1 MRKIVGILVATFALA
16 FCFTSCMND
25 TPVSPEENKEWSEYT
40 VAVVLPSERGLSEH
54 WERTLESFTSNFQ
67 SAFRNQKK
75 GVRLRF
81 EFYDESTD
89 NLDEI
94 ALRLATREDIYAVI
108 GGLYSGNALT
118 LASRICINEKAL
130 FTLATTE
137 ELVRAY
143 SSTGWLWA
151 MTETDITQ
159 TEMLLTKVI
168 NYGGKSVALF
178 AREDDLYSKTFIDW
192 YAFQAKEL
200 GLENKGLYDYNPG
213 NLKQRAE
220 AAMASGADY
229 LLCAPPRI
237 EDISVILTAHDEYR
251 HTGNEVPKLMFSDT
265 GYGADVI
272 ALLGERAEGLEG
284 VTFGADPESEFD
296 VTYQTQFGENPSCG
310 EAQLYDAAML
320 IGYAAWYQLLHPE
333 TDFMNAMREIVTG
346 TDTNTGSW
354 TGDGMTRVV
363 DALSRGGSPAIRG
376 ASGEMTF
383 DSEVFTNILNTTYYH
398 YKVHGGQYVILD
410 YNISDGTN
418 RTDATLAGWNW
429 KATQTQ
435 DFENSGGL
443 NYPPHRGNKAL
454 LVASSKGWQ
463 NYRHQAD
470 VLAIYQL
477 LKQYGYDDD
486 SIILIAEDDLAFN
499 SSNLDPGIVRITP
512 EGANV
517 HADIKI
523 DYRMSQLMPEDIL
536 RILRGEKNGRLPV
549 VIDSNENDN
558 LFIFWSGH
566 GVPGALCWND
576 MENAITGSMLAAAF
590 SQMKAAHS
598 YRKLLMMVEACYSGS
613 VMEQCSGIPGMLFIT
628 AANGDETSKSDV
640 YSEYLK
646 VWMSNRFTSTFIR
659 EIASERD
666 TTLLDLYYRLF
677 LNTVGSHVMVYNH
690 DNFSNLYTTSMSEFL
705 TLKE

>member
-1 MRKIVGILVATFALA
+1 MRMIIRILVATFALA
-16 FCFTSCMND
+16 FCFTSCRND
-25 TPVSPEENKEWSEYT
+25 TPASPEESKQWSEFT

-54 WERTLESFTSNFQ
+54 WKRTLESFTSNFQ
-67 SAFRNQKK
+67 SAFQNQKK

-81 EFYDESTD
+81 ELYNESSD

-168 NYGGKSVALF
+168 NDGGKSVALF

-200 GLENKGLYDYNPG
+200 GLENKGLYEYNPG
-213 NLKQRAE
+213 NLKQRAA

-229 LLCAPPRI
+229 LLCALPRI
-237 EDISVILTAHDEYR
+237 EDINVILTAHDEYP
-251 HTGNEVPKLMFSDT
+251 HTSNDAPKLMFSDT
-265 GYGADVI
+265 GYGADVL

-284 VTFGADPESEFD
+284 VAFGADPESEFD
-296 VTYQTQFGENPSCG
+296 VAYRTQFGENPTCG

-320 IGYAAWYQLLHPE
+320 IGYAVWYQLMHPE

-354 TGDGMTRVV
+354 TGEGMTPVV
-363 DALSRGGSPAIRG
+363 DALSRSERPAICG
-376 ASGEMTF
+376 ASGKMTF
-383 DSEVFTNILNTTYYH
+383 DSDVFTNVLNTTYYH
-398 YKVHGGQYVILD
+398 YKVHDRQYVIID
-410 YNISDGTN
+410 YNISDGSN
-418 RTDATLAGWNW
+418 RTDASLAGWNW
-429 KATQTQ
+429 RATQTQ
-435 DFENSGGL
+435 DFENAGGL

-477 LKQYGYDDD
+477 LKRYGYDDD

-499 SSNLDPGIVRITP
+499 SSNPEPGVMRITP

-517 HADIKI
+517 YVGVKI

-536 RILRGEKNGRLPV
+536 RILRGEKNDRLPA

-576 MENAITGSMLAAAF
+576 MENAITGTMLAATF

-598 YRKLLMMVEACYSGS
+598 YRKMLTMVEACYSGS
-613 VMEQCSGIPGMLFIT
+613 VMEQCSGIPGMLSIT

-666 TTLLDLYYRLF
+666 ITLLDLYYRLF
-677 LNTVGSHVMVYNH
+677 LNTIGSHVMVYNH

-705 TLKE
+705 TVDE